1 MKGKAQGSSPTR
13 GGVGWGAGVGA
24 GTGAA
29 SRRPPRRAV
38 AGGPLYMGTA
48 SNREVKLNEVDAP
61 VRDMLAQEDLKAWV
75 RAHDGEMEMFNSAV
89 LHAEVRLQETLQA
102 TAALATPNVVRT
114 NEVCNLLLAL
124 AQRAGPFKP
133 ILQRLGKD
141 LEEAVYDSPGTK
153 GRVPYFYLYNHMR
166 GEHDA
171 LKQASKRMEGS
182 LEQKERLLMSRSV
195 YCTRV
200 IERMFQNNLR
210 NTFQQWRQGA
220 EATKDA
226 RDRVYR
232 VILKWK
238 QMGLLRA
245 FNEWRQGVSVSRENR
260 MLTRITELKQA
271 CIDVQEKVQKYMD
284 NDKVMSA
291 RCATLTTD
299 LEVEKGR
306 TRRLAKE
313 IDLLRESA
321 VGGRQTDSDKKEDK
335 KLESALKILLS
346 CLKLLSGALHA
357 QCQAAAKQ
365 EPDQLLHTTETR
377 ATLEDLPAGDLVL
390 RWANF
395 HLDGAR
401 RPEAE
406 SLGDLC
412 RGDGLAHIMCSC
424 SGGEASVRN
433 SGELSD
439 LETAQAA
446 VSDAREYFGLRH
458 GVVRAEDIAAG
469 DERAVFGLL
478 AQVMA
483 ASPSLDGDFFGGPH
497 FLAAREELR
506 VLDDAVQKLQDYLW
520 GGAEQE
526 EGIRVPTH
534 GKLEEL
540 EALASA
546 ATLKGGEVL
555 QKGEEA
561 KVLVQAM
568 GARAQAHHAAG
579 LLAWAKGDGGAGIAA
594 PESLSRDTQKLFQL
608 GYDFVRD
615 QLKEKDG
622 WEQARDEID
631 KVLGKY
637 MADLKRVFK
646 IYAPQGEMSLLE
658 YWRLVT
664 DTRVLHRDNFVT
676 RFEVNHIYLKAT
688 AALGETVKSSTWVAG
703 FNCTMKPRQF
713 LESLVHIA
721 WKIEAHK
728 GGRPFA
734 AEPLWENLEKIV
746 KHGTKAP
753 QKEFRQNMVS
763 NEKVQGMLAAHWSNL
778 RQIFCQAARSGGGV
792 LSYERFD
799 DLMTEAQLLDP
810 LGSEDSAPT
819 GVSRNDVKD
828 AVQNVLCMPDVKGAD
843 MVFPEFVQVLLV
855 LALVNYPS
863 PFTTLA
869 RRVEAFI
876 TDDLETPLQARYKIL
891 PTI

>member
-1 MKGKAQGSSPTR
+1 
-13 GGVGWGAGVGA
+13 
-24 GTGAA
+24 
-29 SRRPPRRAV
+29 
-38 AGGPLYMGTA
+38 
-48 SNREVKLNEVDAP
+48 
-61 VRDMLAQEDLKAWV
+61 
-75 RAHDGEMEMFNSAV
+75 
-89 LHAEVRLQETLQA
+89 
-102 TAALATPNVVRT
+102 
-114 NEVCNLLLAL
+114 
-124 AQRAGPFKP
+124 
-133 ILQRLGKD
+133 
-141 LEEAVYDSPGTK
+141 
-153 GRVPYFYLYNHMR
+153 
-166 GEHDA
+166 
-171 LKQASKRMEGS
+171 
-182 LEQKERLLMSRSV
+182 
-195 YCTRV
+195 
-200 IERMFQNNLR
+200 
-210 NTFQQWRQGA
+210 
-220 EATKDA
+220 
-226 RDRVYR
+226 
-232 VILKWK
+232 
-238 QMGLLRA
+238 
-245 FNEWRQGVSVSRENR
+245 
-260 MLTRITELKQA
+260 MLTRITELKQS

-321 VGGRQTDSDKKEDK
+321 VGGRQTDSDKKKDK

-346 CLKLLSGALHA
+346 CTKLLSGALLA

-377 ATLEDLPAGDLVL
+377 ATLEDLPPEDLVL

-395 HLDGAR
+395 HLDAAR

-406 SLGDLC
+406 SLGGLC
-412 RGDGLAHIMCSC
+412 RGDGLAHIMYAC

-497 FLAAREELR
+497 FLAVREELR

-520 GGAEQE
+520 GGAEQ

-579 LLAWAKGDGGAGIAA
+579 LLAWAKGDAEGGLGRGAQD
-594 PESLSRDTQKLFQL
+594 RFQL
-608 GYDFVRD
+608 GDDFVCD

-622 WEQARDEID
+622 WEQARDQID
-631 KVLGKY
+631 KVFAKY

-646 IYAPQGEMSLLE
+646 IYAPHGQMSLLE
-658 YWRLVT
+658 FWRLVT

-676 RFEVNHIYLKAT
+676 RFEANHIFLKAT
-688 AALGETVKSSTWVAG
+688 AAPGETVKSSTWVAG
-703 FNCTMKPRQF
+703 FNCTMHPRQF
-713 LESLVHIA
+713 LESLVYVA
-721 WKIEAHK
+721 WKTEAHK

-734 AEPLWENLEKIV
+734 AEPLWETLEKIV

-753 QKEFRQNMVS
+753 QKEFRQNIVS
-763 NEKVQGMLAAHWSNL
+763 NEKVRGMLAAHWSNL

-799 DLMTEAQLLDP
+799 DLMTEARLLDP
-810 LGSEDSAPT
+810 LGSQDSAPT
-819 GVSRNDVKD
+819 GVSRNDVRD
-828 AVQNVLCMPDVKGAD
+828 AVQNVLCMPDVKDAD
-843 MVFPEFVQVLLV
+843 MVFPDFVQVLLV
-855 LALVNYPS
+855 LALVKYPS